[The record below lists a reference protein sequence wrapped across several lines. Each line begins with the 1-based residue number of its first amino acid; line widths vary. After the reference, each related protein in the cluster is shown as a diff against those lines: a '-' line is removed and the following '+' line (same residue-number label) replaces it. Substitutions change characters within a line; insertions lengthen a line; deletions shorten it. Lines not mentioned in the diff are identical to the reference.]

1 MGQAT
6 STHGHILGEADD
18 ATAAQQDQDFSS
30 GIPDG
35 CLALIFQ
42 RLSPADRTNC
52 LLVCRRWLVVE
63 GQNRRR
69 LSLNASSRVTALLPS
84 LFTRFD
90 SLTSLSL
97 LCSRT
102 STSIND
108 HALILISQRCLN
120 LSHLT
125 LRRCREVSP
134 VGILALAQ
142 NCKSLTKFSCTSCTF
157 GDKGM
162 SALLNNST
170 SLEQLSVKR
179 LRGIKDGQGF
189 ELSPGVTSSRL
200 RSLKL
205 KKLYNGQCFSRLIT
219 ESNNLTNLKISS
231 CLGNWD
237 GIIRAA
243 MTKNNAFKQIHL
255 EKIQVSDVAL
265 FAISKCLRLEE
276 FKLAKAPDF
285 SNEGISA
292 VVTKCKL
299 LQKLHIDGCRSNRI
313 GDPSVMAIAESSANL
328 VKLVLVGVSVTSV
341 SLTAIASSC
350 EKLETLALS
359 GSRTVGDNEISCVAS
374 RCMALRKLCVKR
386 CRVTDAG
393 IEAVANGC
401 PNLVRIKVE
410 KCRGVS
416 RGMVEKLRE
425 RRGSLVVDLCV
436 DEAEAKMVRAKIFAI
451 VFVFTFYAILLLR
464 NYLL

>member
-6 STHGHILGEADD
+6 STHGHILGDPSAP
-18 ATAAQQDQDFSS
+18 QDQDFSS
-30 GIPDG
+30 AIPDG

-69 LSLNASSRVTALLPS
+69 LALNASSRVTALLPS
-84 LFTRFD
+84 LLTRFD

-97 LCSRT
+97 HCTRT

-108 HALILISQRCLN
+108 HALILVSQRCLN
-120 LSHLT
+120 LSLLN

-142 NCKSLTKFSCTSCTF
+142 NCKSLNKFSCTSCTF

-162 SALLNNST
+162 SALLNNSS
-170 SLEQLSVKR
+170 SLEELSVKR
-179 LRGIKDGQGF
+179 LRGIKDGEGY
-189 ELSPGVTSSRL
+189 ELNPGVAGPRL

-205 KKLYNGQCFSRLIT
+205 KKLYNGQCFSRLVT
-219 ESNNLTNLKISS
+219 ESKNLTNLKISS

-243 MTKNNAFKQIHL
+243 MSKNNVFKQIHL

-265 FAISKCLRLEE
+265 FAISKCSSLEE
-276 FKLAKAPDF
+276 FKLANAPDF

-292 VVTKCKL
+292 IVNKCKL
-299 LQKLHIDGCRSNRI
+299 LRKLHIDGCRSNHI
-313 GDPSVMAIAESSANL
+313 GDSSMMAIAESSANL
-328 VKLVLVGVSVTSV
+328 VKLVLVGVCLTSE

-350 EKLETLALS
+350 EKLETLALC
-359 GSRTVGDNEISCVAS
+359 GSRTVGDHEISCVAS
-374 RCMALRKLCVKR
+374 RCMALRKLCIKR
-386 CRVTDAG
+386 CSVTDAG

-416 RGMVEKLRE
+416 RGVVEMLRE

-436 DEAEAKMVRAKIFAI
+436 DEAEAKMVRAKVFSILFA
-451 VFVFTFYAILLLR
+451 FTFYAILLLR

>member
-6 STHGHILGEADD
+6 STHGAPSS
-18 ATAAQQDQDFSS
+18 AQDQDFSS
-30 GIPDG
+30 AIPDG
-35 CLALIFQ
+35 CLASIFH
-42 RLSPADRTNC
+42 RLSPADRSSC
-52 LLVCRRWLVVE
+52 LLVCRRWLAME
-63 GQNRRR
+63 GQNRRS

-84 LFTRFD
+84 LFSRFD

-97 LCSRT
+97 LCPRA
-102 STSIND
+102 STSLND
-108 HALILISQRCLN
+108 HALILISHRCPY
-120 LSHLT
+120 LSRLK

-142 NCKSLTKFSCTSCTF
+142 NCRSLTAFSCTSCTF

-162 SALLNNST
+162 SALLNNSS
-170 SLEQLSVKR
+170 SLEELSVKR
-179 LRGIKDGQGF
+179 LRGIRDGEGF
-189 ELSPGVTSSRL
+189 EISPGLAGPRL
-200 RSLKL
+200 RSIKL

-219 ESNNLTNLKISS
+219 ETNNLTHLTISS

-243 MTKNNAFKQIHL
+243 MTKNNNLFKQIHL

-276 FKLAKAPDF
+276 FKVAKAPDF

-292 VVTKCKL
+292 VVNKCKL
-299 LQKLHIDGCRSNRI
+299 LRKLHIDGCRSNRI
-313 GDPSVMAIAESSANL
+313 GDSSVMAIAESSANL

-341 SLTAIASSC
+341 SLTAMASSC
-350 EKLETLALS
+350 EHLETLALC
-359 GSRTVGDNEISCVAS
+359 GSRTVGDHEITCVAA
-374 RCMALRKLCVKR
+374 RCVSLRKLCIKR

-416 RGMVEKLRE
+416 RGVMEMLRE

-436 DEAEAKMVRAKIFAI
+436 DEAEAKMVRAKVFAI
-451 VFVFTFYAILLLR
+451 LFVFTFYAILWLGNDLL
-464 NYLL
+464 